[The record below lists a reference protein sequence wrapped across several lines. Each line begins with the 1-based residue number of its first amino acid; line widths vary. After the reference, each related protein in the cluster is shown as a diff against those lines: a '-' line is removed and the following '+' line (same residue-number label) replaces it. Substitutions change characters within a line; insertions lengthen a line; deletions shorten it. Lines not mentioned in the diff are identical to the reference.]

1 MSSYWW
7 FQMFVCLNA
16 GLVTLLALNISRL
29 RMREKVSNGDG
40 DKLVLKKAIR
50 AHGNGVEHVTIFGLC
65 VLALEAGAA
74 SAPLLGTLVLGFT
87 LSRVAHAAGM
97 LVGHFNIRRVAAGVT
112 YLFEIVAVSALACQL
127 LGYFWT

>member
-7 FQMFVCLNA
+7 FQLFACLNA

-50 AHGNGVEHVTIFGLC
+50 AHANGVEHVTIFGLC

-74 SAPLLGTLVLGFT
+74 STALLATLVLGFT
-87 LSRVAHAAGM
+87 LGRIAHAAGM
-97 LVGHFNIRRVAAGVT
+97 LGGHFNVRRVAAGAT
-112 YLFEIVAVSALACQL
+112 YVFEIVAVAALASRL
-127 LGYFWT
+127 LAA